1 MDIIVEELKERMD
14 SGTAPLV
21 IDVREE
27 YEYDEFNIGMK
38 NIPMGEIVAKLPE
51 LEAHKNDEIVV
62 HCRSGVRSANIQAFL
77 KQQGF
82 TNVRNLTGG
91 MLEWQEKF
99 PG

>member
-27 YEYDEFNIGMK
+27 YEYDEFNIGVK